1 MFSSFFCMIDVP
13 STHQLMIDDTSAHWI
28 AETLT
33 QQTISVTGCWI
44 WVWLRSVAV
53 LIIHRVPA
61 CLSTWCPGQ
70 LHAANHSFAATSLR
84 SFRSTQLCR
93 GFACFARK
101 KKSCCHAAVTGL
113 TAVVQCSIHR
123 GRTRGLFGV
132 YANAGPGI
140 TVKLCCRHTV
150 KSPWQIWQWFC
161 CFAHSCHSSPCERS
175 PVGSGARDLR
185 AAPFRTVKPCDAV
198 NVASVAPQWQ
208 LHHLTT
214 WKEHAENPTSKRTSN
229 QPFWHIRLLYSHF
242 A

>member
-1 MFSSFFCMIDVP
+1 M
-13 STHQLMIDDTSAHWI
+13 LW
-28 AETLT
+28 
-33 QQTISVTGCWI
+33 TG
-44 WVWLRSVAV
+44 
-53 LIIHRVPA
+53 
-61 CLSTWCPGQ
+61 
-70 LHAANHSFAATSLR
+70 
-84 SFRSTQLCR
+84 
-93 GFACFARK
+93 K
-101 KKSCCHAAVTGL
+101 KKGCCHAAVSGL

-140 TVKLCCRHTV
+140 TVKLCCSRTV

-198 NVASVAPQWQ
+198 NVASIAPQWQ

-214 WKEHAENPTSKRTSN
+214 WKEHTENPTSKRTSN
-229 QPFWHIRLLYSHF
+229 QPFWHIIILLC
-242 A
+242 